1 MMNYL
6 IFIDFFGIFLS
17 FLEFILDTFGFFKL
31 KEKFILCANMA
42 ANVGDNVVTRY
53 LSC

>member
-1 MMNYL
+1 MMNFL
-6 IFIDFFGIFLS
+6 IFMDFFGIFPS
-17 FLEFILDTFGFFKL
+17 FFEFILDTFRFFKL

-42 ANVGDNVVTRY
+42 ANVADNVVTRY